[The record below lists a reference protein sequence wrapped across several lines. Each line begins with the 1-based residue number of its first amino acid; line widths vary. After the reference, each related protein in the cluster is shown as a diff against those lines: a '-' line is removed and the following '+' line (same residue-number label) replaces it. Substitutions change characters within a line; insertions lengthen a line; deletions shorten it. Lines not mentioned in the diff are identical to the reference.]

1 MSGISL
7 KAQRGDAYLSLAE
20 LLFVLGRPLLKL
32 HWKARVS
39 KVAGPEEV
47 AARLTSVAE
56 EDWLG
61 TFDLLHLVTPDVR
74 IVDGEVTG
82 YDAQGERILNVRAVD
97 SSWWDV
103 ETDDPEILQTLS
115 EVYPDGMKLSTM

>member
-32 HWKARVS
+32 HWKTRVS

>member
-20 LLFVLGRPLLKL
+20 LLFVLGRPLLRL

-39 KVAGPEEV
+39 EVSGPEEITS
-47 AARLTSVAE
+47 RLTSVAE
-56 EDWLG
+56 EEWLG

-74 IVDGEVTG
+74 VVHGEVTG
-82 YDAQGERILNVRAVD
+82 YDANGERILTVRAVD
-97 SSWWDV
+97 SSWWDI
-103 ETDDPEILQTLS
+103 ETEDPEILETIS
-115 EVYPDGMKLSTM
+115 EVYPDALKLSTM